1 MNWTGSLSIVGRFFP
16 PAVPVAPPV
25 NASRGNWLE
34 IDRGLKSLHAVLTT
48 LVKSL
53 WLRQGK
59 KHRERERERKRERG
73 RVDVVHA
80 SDL

>member
-1 MNWTGSLSIVGRFFP
+1 VGRFFP

-25 NASRGNWLE
+25 SASRGDWLE

-53 WLRQGK
+53 WLRQEK
-59 KHRERERERKRERG
+59 KHREREREREREKEGG
-73 RVDVVHA
+73 RVVHA